1 MQLFIFYLLVMFVN
15 DVYEIIIGV
24 PAKKMSCKSFHNKL
38 TCHYIN
44 YKSSSFHTKFIYCRV
59 SIILLYSFS
68 CFSKGFI
75 LISLLSSRILCSIS
89 LSFLLVLVLK
99 LANLASILASSV
111 LYIVIFVFFYI
122 LPCNIKPLNK
132 FRIVK
137 QFH

>member
-68 CFSKGFI
+68 CFSKGFRS
-75 LISLLSSRILCSIS
+75 ISSLSSRILCSIA
-89 LSFLLVLVLK
+89 LSFLLVLVVK
-99 LANLASILASSV
+99 FANLTSILANVV
-111 LYIVIFVFFYI
+111 LYIVIYDI
-122 LPCNIKPLNK
+122 LL
-132 FRIVK
+132 FLLHSSV
-137 QFH
+137 QYQTA

>member
-75 LISLLSSRILCSIS
+75 SISSLSSRILCSIA
-89 LSFLLVLVLK
+89 LSFLLVLGVK
-99 LANLASILASSV
+99 FANLTSILANVV
-111 LYIVIFVFFYI
+111 LYIVIFDI
-122 LPCNIKPLNK
+122 LL
-132 FRIVK
+132 FLLHSSV
-137 QFH
+137 QYQTA

>member
-75 LISLLSSRILCSIS
+75 SISSLSSRILCSIA
-89 LSFLLVLVLK
+89 LSFLLVLVVK
-99 LANLASILASSV
+99 FANLTSILANVV
-111 LYIVIFVFFYI
+111 LYIVIYDI
-122 LPCNIKPLNK
+122 LL
-132 FRIVK
+132 FLLHSSV
-137 QFH
+137 QYQTA

>member
-75 LISLLSSRILCSIS
+75 SISSLSSRILCSIA
-89 LSFLLVLVLK
+89 LSFLLVLVVK
-99 LANLASILASSV
+99 FANLTSILANVV
-111 LYIVIFVFFYI
+111 LYIVIFDI
-122 LPCNIKPLNK
+122 LL
-132 FRIVK
+132 FLLHSSV
-137 QFH
+137 QYQTA

>member
-75 LISLLSSRILCSIS
+75 SMSSLSSRILCSIA
-89 LSFLLVLVLK
+89 LSFLLVLVVK
-99 LANLASILASSV
+99 FANLTSILANVV
-111 LYIVIFVFFYI
+111 LYIVIFDI
-122 LPCNIKPLNK
+122 LL
-132 FRIVK
+132 FLLHSSV
-137 QFH
+137 QYQTA

>member
-44 YKSSSFHTKFIYCRV
+44 YNSSSFHTKFIYCRV

-68 CFSKGFI
+68 CFFKGFI
-75 LISLLSSRILCSIS
+75 SISSLSSRILCSIA
-89 LSFLLVLVLK
+89 LSFLLVLVVK
-99 LANLASILASSV
+99 FANLTSILANVV
-111 LYIVIFVFFYI
+111 LYIVIYDI
-122 LPCNIKPLNK
+122 LL
-132 FRIVK
+132 FLLHSSV
-137 QFH
+137 QYQTA

>member
-1 MQLFIFYLLVMFVN
+1 MQLFIFYLVVMFVN

-75 LISLLSSRILCSIS
+75 SISSLSSRILCSIA
-89 LSFLLVLVLK
+89 LSFLLVLVVK
-99 LANLASILASSV
+99 FANLTSILANVV
-111 LYIVIFVFFYI
+111 LYIVIYDI
-122 LPCNIKPLNK
+122 LL
-132 FRIVK
+132 FLLHSSV
-137 QFH
+137 QYQTA